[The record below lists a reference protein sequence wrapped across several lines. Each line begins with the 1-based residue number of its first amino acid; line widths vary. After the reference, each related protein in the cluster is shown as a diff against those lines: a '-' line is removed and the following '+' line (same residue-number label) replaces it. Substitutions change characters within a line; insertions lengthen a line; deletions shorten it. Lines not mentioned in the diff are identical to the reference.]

1 MTERSS
7 PEDVVTVIRLVSLGR
22 TEQGDANAGVV
33 TTVGQAS
40 MGTDGDSIFLVA
52 HDASVLQRL
61 KVGGIVH
68 WVAERCGVVW
78 LTERR
83 AADAGGGV
91 AS

>member
-61 KVGGIVH
+61 KVGDIVH